1 MSGQANDG
9 KVGVISRELKRDVYE
24 NEKDLAFAKS
34 SSCLAYY
41 FRRSALRIFPLTPRI
56 IGFAREQKADFT
68 MVELTG
74 VEPVSKNS
82 PTFRNLQF
90 IVL

>member
-1 MSGQANDG
+1 MMERLGSFPGSLNEMSMKTKKTSRLRSLHRALLT
-9 KVGVISRELKRDVYE
+9 ISGAVL
-24 NEKDLAFAKS
+24 S
-34 SSCLAYY
+34 GY
-41 FRRSALRIFPLTPRI
+41 FRLPLGSLDLP
-56 IGFAREQKADFT
+56 GNKKADFT

-90 IVL
+90 IAL

>member
-1 MSGQANDG
+1 MSGQASDR

-56 IGFAREQKADFT
+56 IGFAREHRTFT
-68 MVELTG
+68 LTSHG
-74 VEPVSKNS
+74 HSTINS
-82 PTFRNLQF
+82 LLFHSVTNQ
-90 IVL
+90 V